1 MLVVAAVD
9 SDIIGMPVSSNDW
22 KEYFLKNGNR
32 YELSGR
38 VVGKRVGGAGRK
50 PSIDSVPLPQ
60 RLKGPGNQRK
70 AAREQIF
77 DSASHLPD
85 PSRNGMRTQESRVRQ
100 T

>member
-60 RLKGPGNQRK
+60 RLKGI
-70 AAREQIF
+70 REKLLENKFLTALRTFLIP
-77 DSASHLPD
+77 L
-85 PSRNGMRTQESRVRQ
+85 GME
-100 T
+100 